1 MPDPNTNDIPDPN
14 TAKWVHYLMDK
25 SNAGKW
31 ISQIQSD
38 GLGASPNYALSDPV
52 AANVAVMDKKDHYVS
67 VVTSLNTW
75 FGSKVPDATTKFAG
89 PKNRK

>member
-1 MPDPNTNDIPDPN
+1 
-14 TAKWVHYLMDK
+14 MDK

-75 FGSKVPDATTKFAG
+75 FGSKVPGATT
-89 PKNRK
+89 